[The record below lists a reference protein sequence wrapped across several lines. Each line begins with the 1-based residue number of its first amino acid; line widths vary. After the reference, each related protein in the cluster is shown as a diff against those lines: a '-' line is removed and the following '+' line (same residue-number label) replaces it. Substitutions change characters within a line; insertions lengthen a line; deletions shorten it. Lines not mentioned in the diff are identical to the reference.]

1 MVFLTE
7 FAAFGFL
14 SPVNRGALGTCAV
27 VSICR
32 ILSHCGMYRAL
43 DKTKYLMIIF
53 LISRRNHML

>member
-14 SPVNRGALGTCAV
+14 SPASRGAIGTCAM
-27 VSICR
+27 VSICH

-43 DKTKYLMIIF
+43 DKKKYLLIIH
-53 LISRRNHML
+53 LISH